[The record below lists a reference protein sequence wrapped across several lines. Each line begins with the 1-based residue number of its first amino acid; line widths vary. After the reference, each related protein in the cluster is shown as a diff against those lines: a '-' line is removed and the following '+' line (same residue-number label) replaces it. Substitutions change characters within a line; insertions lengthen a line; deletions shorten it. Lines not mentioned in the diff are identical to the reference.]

1 MSLAELR
8 DLFIVI
14 IAILGIGATIFL
26 SIIAFLIFRRIR
38 AILDSGRETVEIIR
52 SITSAVSKDIVK
64 PLASIASVLQGIAK
78 VLEFISG
85 PVRRKRGERSGW
97 EE

>member
-14 IAILGIGATIFL
+14 FAILGIGVTVFL

-38 AILDSGRETVEIIR
+38 DILDSGKATLGSTRGITTVVAEEIV
-52 SITSAVSKDIVK
+52 T
-64 PLASIASVLQGIAK
+64 PLSSIASIVQGVAK
-78 VLEFISG
+78 AFDFISG
-85 PVRRKRGERSGW
+85 YSRRKEGRKGGW
-97 EE
+97 RE